1 MSQKKGNLKLLDKI
15 ENGVNKLPDPF
26 YLFIILS
33 FLVIIASW
41 LGSIFQVSVIHPG
54 TGQRISIINL
64 ANQEGIRRMLT
75 DAVRNFIEFPPLGL
89 VLVTILGVG
98 VADRVGLLNVGL
110 TAIIKIVP
118 KWAATAVLVFTSVLS
133 HIMGDACVI
142 IMPAVGATLF
152 AGLGKHPIAGLAAAF
167 TGACGG
173 LSANVI
179 LTAIDP
185 LLSGFTDSAA
195 KLLDGSYNVYPT
207 ANFYFMFFSTF
218 IVTAIGTVIT
228 HKIVEPRLGKWEP
241 KHKLNK
247 DDYIIKSIDKDEKR
261 GLLLS
266 IIAFLVLLVLLLIA
280 IIPDNGLLRDANNS
294 LKPFY
299 QSIIVL
305 IMIFFLI
312 MGVVFGLTSKKLKSG
327 NDLVKILA
335 ESIGSMSSYIV
346 LAFAAA
352 QFLAYFNWSNL
363 GLVLAV
369 KGANF
374 LKDIGFS
381 GIWLMLSF
389 ILFSMFINF
398 FVTSASA
405 KWAVI
410 SPVFVPMMMILGF
423 APETTQAAFRI
434 ADSTTNIITPLL
446 PYFPIIL
453 VLAKKYDPYITLGK
467 LISTLFPYSLSL
479 AIVWILFFLI
489 FIFFEIPLGPE
500 TRIFYYI
507 FK

>member
-1 MSQKKGNLKLLDKI
+1 MAQKKVTLKLLDRI
-15 ENGVNKLPDPF
+15 EKGINKLPDPF

-33 FLVIIASW
+33 FLVIIVSW
-41 LGSIFQVSVIHPG
+41 LGSIFQISIIHPG
-54 TGQRISIINL
+54 NGQKVSVVNL
-64 ANQEGIRRMLT
+64 ANHEGIQRMLT

-89 VLVTILGVG
+89 VLVTMLGVG

-118 KWAATAVLVFTSVLS
+118 KWSATAVLVFTSVLS

-152 AGLGKHPIAGLAAAF
+152 AGLGKHPIAGLTAAF
-167 TGACGG
+167 SGACGG

-195 KLLDGSYNVYPT
+195 KLLDSNYNVYPT
-207 ANFYFMFFSTF
+207 ANFYFMFVSTF
-218 IVTAIGTVIT
+218 IVTAIGTIIT
-228 HKIVEPRLGKWEP
+228 HKIVEPRLGKWDP
-241 KHKLNK
+241 PRKLHEE
-247 DDYIIKSIDKDEKR
+247 DYTIKAISNNDMK
-261 GLLLS
+261 GLILS
-266 IIAFLVLLVLLLIA
+266 LITFVILFILLLIA
-280 IIPDNGLLRDANNS
+280 IIPENGLLRDVRGS

-299 QSIIVL
+299 QSIIFL

-312 MGVVFGLTSKKLKSG
+312 MGLVFGISTKNIKSG
-327 NDLVKILA
+327 NDLVKILS
-335 ESIGSMSSYIV
+335 ESIASMSSYIV

-363 GLVLAV
+363 GLVMAV

-374 LKDIGFS
+374 LKDIGLT
-381 GIWLMLSF
+381 GIWLLLSF

-434 ADSTTNIITPLL
+434 ADSSTNIITPLL

-453 VLAKKYDPYITLGK
+453 VLAKKYEPDISLGR
-467 LISTLFPYSLSL
+467 LISILFPYSLSL
-479 AIVWILFFLI
+479 AIVWIILFLLFII
-489 FIFFEIPLGPE
+489 FSIPLGPD
-500 TRIFYYI
+500 TRILYELMQ
-507 FK
+507 